1 MSVFAVVS
9 NDVVLTVGPYAEVH
23 ALATEQ
29 AKRGNRVALRQATP
43 AEKGLDT
50 RGWAVRVYAAGVSDL
65 LHCLDQDDAQVTLRE
80 VRANGIRAQI
90 VRV

>member
-29 AKRGNRVALRQATP
+29 AKRGNRVALRRATP

-50 RGWAVRVYAAGVSDL
+50 RGWAVRVSAANVSDL
-65 LHCLDQDDAQVTLRE
+65 LRCLDGDDARSVLRE
-80 VRANGIRAQI
+80 IRGNGVSAEI